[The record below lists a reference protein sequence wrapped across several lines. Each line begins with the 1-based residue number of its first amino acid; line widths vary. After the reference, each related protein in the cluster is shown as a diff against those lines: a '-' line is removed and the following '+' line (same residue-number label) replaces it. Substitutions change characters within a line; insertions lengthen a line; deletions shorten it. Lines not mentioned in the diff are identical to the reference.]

1 MKRGRFRKKLCLF
14 ILIAVLVA
22 VWSVWRNT
30 TSETRSTEA
39 DYGNILDYIENLW
52 KQEPEEVQELRTRE
66 VAEYDA
72 GYQEYYFR
80 LLTDEEK
87 RIYREMLVGIR
98 ERQEDFYLSVS
109 DEDTIN
115 RVYHALL
122 KDHSELFWVQNRE
135 QVYTTSYPDTD
146 YCKFSP
152 GYSYTE
158 EEIQEIQTAADQA
171 WQEVSAMA
179 AETTDTYE
187 IVKDVYTYLIDNTEY
202 ISSDDDQ
209 NIAGTFWRK
218 QAVCAGYARA
228 AQYLLEKLNIP
239 VIYVE
244 GSTASSSEGHAWDIV
259 EIDGQYY
266 YMDPTNGDQ
275 PQFLEGDAVQLAE
288 HKTIIYD
295 YLCPFPWEYEQIYTA
310 SDEFEVPQCTA
321 TDKNF
326 YVMNQAC
333 FDAYDYQDIYDLCR
347 LRLDNG
353 AAVIRFKFSSQE
365 AFDQAYQEWIQDSGV
380 EAAARYYLE
389 IYGKNTIQYHYGILD
404 NLKTIYFMF

>member
-1 MKRGRFRKKLCLF
+1 MKKGRFPKKLCLF
-14 ILIAVLVA
+14 IIIVALAVA
-22 VWSVWRNT
+22 RAEWKDKA
-30 TSETRSTEA
+30 SEVRSTEA
-39 DYGNILDYIENLW
+39 DYGNIVDYIQNLW
-52 KQEPEEVQELRTRE
+52 KQDPEEVRKLRTRE
-66 VAEYDA
+66 VEEYDA
-72 GYQEYYFR
+72 GFQEYYFH

-87 RIYREMLVGIR
+87 RVYREMLEGIR
-98 ERQEDFYLSVS
+98 RRQEEFYLSVS

-146 YCKFSP
+146 YCQFSP

-158 EEIQEIQTAADQA
+158 EEIGEIQTAADQA
-171 WQEVSAMA
+171 WQDVSLMA

-202 ISSDDDQ
+202 VSSEDDQ
-209 NIAGTFWRK
+209 NIAGTFWK
-218 QAVCAGYARA
+218 KKAVCAGYARA

-244 GSTASSSEGHAWDIV
+244 GSTISSSEGHAWDIV

-295 YLCPFPWEYEQIYTA
+295 YLCPFPEEYEQIYTA

-333 FDAYDYQDIYDLCR
+333 FDTYDYQAVYSLCR

-365 AFDQAYQEWIQDSGV
+365 AFDQAYQEWIQNSGI
-380 EAAARYYLE
+380 EAAARYYME

>member
-1 MKRGRFRKKLCLF
+1 MKKGRFPKKLCLF
-14 ILIAVLVA
+14 IIIVALAVA
-22 VWSVWRNT
+22 RAEWKDKA
-30 TSETRSTEA
+30 SEVRSTEA
-39 DYGNILDYIENLW
+39 DYENIVDYIQNLW
-52 KQEPEEVQELRTRE
+52 KQEPEEVRKLRTRE
-66 VAEYDA
+66 VEEYDA
-72 GYQEYYFR
+72 GFQEYYFH

-87 RIYREMLVGIR
+87 RVYREMLEGIR
-98 ERQEDFYLSVS
+98 RRQEEFYLSVS

-158 EEIQEIQTAADQA
+158 EEIGEIQTAADQA
-171 WQEVSAMA
+171 WQDVSLMA

-202 ISSDDDQ
+202 VSSEDDQ
-209 NIAGTFWRK
+209 NIAGTFWK
-218 QAVCAGYARA
+218 KKAVCAGYARA

-244 GSTASSSEGHAWDIV
+244 GSTISSSEGHAWDIV

-295 YLCPFPWEYEQIYTA
+295 YLCPFPEEYEQIYTA

-333 FDAYDYQDIYDLCR
+333 FDTYDYQAVYSLCR

-365 AFDQAYQEWIQDSGV
+365 AFDQAYQEWIQNSGI

-389 IYGKNTIQYHYGILD
+389 IYGKNTIQYHYGVLD